1 MTPATTTGRVSP
13 ARRALHVLL
22 WVLAGV
28 VVLMVI
34 GAMLYS
40 FGSDD
45 DASPKTPPPGTPNAV
60 QSR

>member
-1 MTPATTTGRVSP
+1 MTSATTRGRVSP
-13 ARRALHVLL
+13 ARRTLHVLL

-28 VVLMVI
+28 AVLMVI
-34 GAMLYS
+34 GAVLYS

-45 DASPKTPPPGTPNAV
+45 DAGPKTPPPDAPSAV